1 MVEKMS
7 QKESIIE
14 EIIGE
19 LLYVFYE
26 LENEK
31 TWVDKF
37 ALQKILREQVKRL
50 RGLYPID

>member
-1 MVEKMS
+1 MS
-7 QKESIIE
+7 QKEADIE

-19 LLYVFYE
+19 LLYVFDE
-26 LENEK
+26 LDNEK

-37 ALQKILREQVKRL
+37 ALQKILLEQVKWL